1 MISREGREFQRSFC
15 SKLRCL
21 IRNHNVKAHE
31 LAELLG
37 VKNSTIYNWTSQ
49 KTDEEKSRQFP
60 GISVVHKFMPV
71 IDTMLAAHVQ
81 QATGATKVQQETETI
96 EAESSESADP
106 ADATYPINL
115 EEDKRFNGGM
125 LEVAFRDRTI
135 ATTPRMAY
143 NVQRGV
149 VTGTKVLN
157 KEDTVGDL
165 LDVLG
170 MKLIGVEAKIREQEA
185 ILEALRG
192 EHATL
197 ANTIAII
204 RSV

>member
-1 MISREGREFQRSFC
+1 MMISREGREFQRSFC

-31 LAELLG
+31 LAGLLG

-81 QATGATKVQQETETI
+81 QATGAAEAQGTQETI
-96 EAESSESADP
+96 EAETAEP

-115 EEDKRFNGGM
+115 DEDKRFNGGM

-157 KEDTVGDL
+157 KENTVGDL
-165 LDVLG
+165 LEVLG
-170 MKLIGVEAKIREQEA
+170 LKLINVENKIREQEA

-197 ANTIAII
+197 ANTIATI

>member
-1 MISREGREFQRSFC
+1 MVISREGREFQRSFC

-31 LAELLG
+31 LAGLLG

-81 QATGATKVQQETETI
+81 QATGAAEAKETI
-96 EAESSESADP
+96 EAETAES

-115 EEDKRFNGGM
+115 DEDKRFNGGM

-157 KEDTVGDL
+157 KENTVGDL

-170 MKLIGVEAKIREQEA
+170 MKLIDVESKIREQEA

-197 ANTIAII
+197 ANTIATI